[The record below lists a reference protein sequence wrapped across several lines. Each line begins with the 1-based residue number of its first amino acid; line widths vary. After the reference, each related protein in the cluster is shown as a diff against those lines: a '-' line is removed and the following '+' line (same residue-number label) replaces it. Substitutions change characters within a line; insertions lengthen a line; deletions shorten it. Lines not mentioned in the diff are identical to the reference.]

1 MISLNK
7 LNMMTNYALIIGI
20 FILNS
25 TTISNV
31 LIFSLISFLLII
43 NYRQIKVNTFEKII
57 LCLFLLPSFAISFL
71 FEFNQLQFLRFSSI
85 IILILLFPT
94 TSFFQLKKRRIILA
108 IIIYIF
114 TIQIALLFN
123 FEPVKIFVDNY
134 YPIDINYWDY
144 GNAEEFSSLADI
156 VGLRFGGYFYNP
168 NVLGINI
175 YLLVCLYIGN
185 IKLYKDYNKTIL
197 LTILII
203 SFISIF
209 LSGSRTSLIVFIVT
223 IFVAFYKQLK
233 SYFIPISFF
242 LIIVLSTSL
251 FQFVQEL
258 NDARALSN
266 IFSLFTDKGDS
277 GYAKYFGFYT
287 YFKDYN
293 YSDINELLALFFGKM
308 GWSYQFDA
316 DLGYLLS
323 FFGLFATV
331 LIMTYLLIL
340 FNKSKNELKFLYII
354 FLASVG
360 GTIIMNFRFSIIA
373 LYLISYTYNLKNKRT
388 KACVE

>member
-7 LNMMTNYALIIGI
+7 LNIIINYALIVGI
-20 FILNS
+20 FTLNM
-25 TTISNV
+25 TTISSV

-43 NYRQIKVNTFEKII
+43 NFRQIKINTLEKFI
-57 LCLFLLPSFAISFL
+57 LCLFLLPSLAFSFL
-71 FEFNQLQFLRFSSI
+71 FEFNQIQLLRFLTI

-94 TSFFQLKKRRIILA
+94 ISFFNLKKRGIILA
-108 IIIYIF
+108 LIIYIF
-114 TIQIALLFN
+114 IIQIALLFN
-123 FEPVKIFVDNY
+123 FEPIKIFVDNY
-134 YPIDINYWDY
+134 YPIDINYWDH
-144 GNAEEFSSLADI
+144 GNSGEFSSLSKI
-156 VGLRFGGYFYNP
+156 VGLRFAGYFYNP
-168 NVLGINI
+168 NSLGLNI
-175 YLLVCLYIGN
+175 CLLVFLYLGN

-209 LSGSRTSLIVFIVT
+209 LSGSRTSLIVFTVT
-223 IFVAFYKQLK
+223 IFIAFYKQFK
-233 SYFIPISFF
+233 SYFIPISIF

-258 NDARALSN
+258 NDARVLSN
-266 IFSLFTDKGDS
+266 IFSLFSDKGDS
-277 GYAKYFGFYT
+277 GYAKYFGFYK
-287 YFKDYN
+287 YFKDYD
-293 YSDINELLALFFGKM
+293 YSDIIELLALFFGKM

-323 FFGLFATV
+323 FFGIFGTV
-331 LIMTYLLIL
+331 LIFIYLLIL
-340 FNKSKNELKFLYII
+340 FNKSKNELKFLYLI

-360 GTIIMNFRFSIIA
+360 GTIIMNFRFCIIA

-388 KACVE
+388 NLCVE